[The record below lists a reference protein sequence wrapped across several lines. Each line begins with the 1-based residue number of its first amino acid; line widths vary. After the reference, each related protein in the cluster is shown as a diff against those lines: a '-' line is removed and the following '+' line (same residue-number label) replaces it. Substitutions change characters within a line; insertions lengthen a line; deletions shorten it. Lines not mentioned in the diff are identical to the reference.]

1 MRSLYRTL
9 SVRYVSR
16 RWLRAGLIALSVG
29 LGVATLVATQALNW
43 TMARAAVFAAN
54 PTSGLADF
62 IIANGELPVPRALEK
77 ELLLVPGVAEAE
89 PRINE
94 NAFAPQMD
102 NRAVL
107 VLGIDF
113 AKAAAAAKKGGDPT
127 IQVSQGTQAKLAELL
142 FAAKM
147 AKLGEAAVASKLPG
161 LDVVGRWLIGSRPP
175 APVVMTGRELFQSL
189 PPGTKSLSLR
199 RSKAVEPKEYALA
212 GAYDASG
219 MAAALAGYVAVLDLS
234 DAAALFGLA
243 PDQVNRFDVKLIPG
257 TDPAK
262 ARIDIEK
269 VLHGRA
275 LVRTFAEQSQN
286 TQNVMAGMQTGFS
299 LCGLAALVV
308 GLFLVYNALSV
319 TVTERRHEIGILR
332 SLGATRSQILGLFAG
347 EALLLGFIGSLLG
360 IPMGMGLAHL
370 GLGPMQAVLGD
381 IFFVVDARQVDVSWT
396 LFGIA
401 IFAGM
406 LTTLLASLLPA
417 FKASREKPA
426 DAVRKVLKAT
436 SVQSLLLHIATSLFF
451 VMLGTAMI
459 FGRDY
464 LPPRWGTLGGM
475 CVVLIGGLL
484 ASPFVSGL
492 VARMIQPFVR
502 RYMSIEWRLAADN
515 IVRSPGRTGLVIG
528 ALGAGVSLVVQTG
541 GVICSNRECIGSWI
555 EDAIAADLIVTS
567 GSPVGAGGQMQPMP
581 DSLVREI
588 RGLEGVEAALP
599 VRIRKIPY
607 AGTQIMLLT
616 SEAGE
621 AYRIE
626 KPRLKKVNEIELYR
640 QLDEMPLRVL
650 ISENFAALHRVKVGD
665 ILKIPSPK
673 GEVSFTVAGA
683 IADFSWTH
691 GTLFVHR
698 RDYLEYWND
707 TQADVIDIYLK
718 PGANADSVKETL
730 LTQWGATHGMFA
742 LTRTD
747 LRAHVNAMVEKI
759 YSVAYAQLIVV
770 MLVAGLGVVT
780 ALLIAVLQRQHEMGL
795 LRAVGASRGQ
805 VILSVLAEACLM
817 GVIGTFIGI
826 LVGVPLEWYV
836 LHIVILEDAG
846 LLFPV
851 VLPWREAF
859 LVAGGALFTAIIAG
873 LGPAIY
879 AVRQRIP
886 DSIAYE

>member
-62 IIANGELPVPRALEK
+62 IVANGELPVPRSLEK

-94 NAFAPQMD
+94 NAFAPQLD

-113 AKAAAAAKKGGDPT
+113 AKAAAAAKTGDDPT
-127 IQVSQGTQAKLAELL
+127 IQVSQETQAKLAELL

-147 AKLGEAAVASKLPG
+147 AHLGEAAVASKLPG
-161 LDVVGRWLIGSRPP
+161 LDVVGKWLIGSRAP

-234 DAAALFGLA
+234 DAAVLFGLS
-243 PDQVNRFDVKLIPG
+243 PDQVHRFDVKLSPG

-262 ARIDIEK
+262 ARIEIEK

-347 EALLLGFIGSLLG
+347 EALVLGFVGSLVG

-401 IFAGM
+401 IVAGM

-436 SVQSLLLHIATSLFF
+436 SVHSLLLHIATSLLFLG
-451 VMLGTAMI
+451 VGTAMI

-502 RYMSIEWRLAADN
+502 RTMSIEWRLAADN

-541 GVICSNRECIGSWI
+541 GVICSNRACIESWI

-607 AGTQIMLLT
+607 GGTQIMLLT
-616 SEAGE
+616 APNMAGKSV
-621 AYRIE
+621 Y
-626 KPRLKKVNEIELYR
+626 LR
-640 QLDEMPLRVL
+640 QV
-650 ISENFAALHRVKVGD
+650 AL
-665 ILKIPSPK
+665 
-673 GEVSFTVAGA
+673 
-683 IADFSWTH
+683 
-691 GTLFVHR
+691 
-698 RDYLEYWND
+698 
-707 TQADVIDIYLK
+707 
-718 PGANADSVKETL
+718 
-730 LTQWGATHGMFA
+730 
-742 LTRTD
+742 
-747 LRAHVNAMVEKI
+747 
-759 YSVAYAQLIVV
+759 
-770 MLVAGLGVVT
+770 
-780 ALLIAVLQRQHEMGL
+780 
-795 LRAVGASRGQ
+795 
-805 VILSVLAEACLM
+805 
-817 GVIGTFIGI
+817 
-826 LVGVPLEWYV
+826 
-836 LHIVILEDAG
+836 IVILAQIGSFVPAEAATLGIVDRIFTRVG
-846 LLFPV
+846 LTD
-851 VLPWREAF
+851 
-859 LVAGGALFTAIIAG
+859 FTLQGHSSFMVEMIETANILHNATPKSLILLDEVGRGTATVDG
-873 LGPAIY
+873 L
-879 AVRQRIP
+879 
-886 DSIAYE
+886 SIARSIVEYLHNHPKVAAKTMFATHYHELTDCANYLPRVKNFHLAVKEIGNPEAQVTLQHGRAVFIKFFSLTRYRDFCIFIRREFTLATEPIRRAMYFLCRL

>member
-1 MRSLYRTL
+1 M
-9 SVRYVSR
+9 SR
-16 RWLRAGLIALSVG
+16 RWLRAGLIALSIA
-29 LGVATLVATQALNW
+29 LGVATLIATQALNL
-43 TMARAAVFAAN
+43 TMARAAVFASN
-54 PTSGLADF
+54 PTSGMSDF

-77 ELLLVPGVAEAE
+77 ELMQVPGVAEVE
-89 PRINE
+89 PRITE
-94 NAFAPQMD
+94 NAFAPQLD
-102 NRAVL
+102 DRTVL

-113 AKAAAAAKKGGDPT
+113 MKAAQAAGKGDQT
-127 IQVSQGTQAKLAELL
+127 IQVGEETRSKLAEFYL
-142 FAAKM
+142 ASKTP
-147 AKLGEAAVASKLPG
+147 KLGGFAVFGMKLNLPKPG
-161 LDVVGRWLIGSRPP
+161 PP
-175 APVVMTGRELFQSL
+175 VAMAGRELFKSL
-189 PPGTKSLSLR
+189 PPDTQRLSLR
-199 RSKAVEPKEYALA
+199 RGKAIEPKEYALA

-234 DAAALFGLA
+234 DAAELFGLP
-243 PDQVNRFDVKLIPG
+243 PDQVHRFDVKLTPG
-257 TDPAK
+257 TDPVQ
-262 ARIDIEK
+262 ARADIEK
-269 VLHGRA
+269 ALRGRA

-332 SLGATRSQILGLFAG
+332 SLGATRGQILALFAG
-347 EALLLGFIGSLLG
+347 EALFLGFIGSLLG

-370 GLGPMQAVLGD
+370 GLSPMQAVLND
-381 IFFVVDARQVDVSWT
+381 VFFTVDARTVYVSWK

-401 IFAGM
+401 LCAGM

-426 DAVRKVLKAT
+426 DAVRKVLKAA
-436 SVQSLLLHIATSLFF
+436 SVKSLLLHIATSLFF
-451 VMLGTAMI
+451 LVVGTAMI
-459 FGRDY
+459 FGRDH

-484 ASPFVSGL
+484 ASPFFSGL
-492 VARMIQPFVR
+492 VARMIQPFAR
-502 RYMSIEWRLAADN
+502 RFLSIEWRLAADN

-528 ALGAGVSLVVQTG
+528 ALGAGVSLVVQTA
-541 GVICSNRECIGSWI
+541 GVICSNRESVRVWI
-555 EDAIAADLIVTS
+555 EGAIAADLIVTS
-567 GSPVGAGGQMQPMP
+567 GSPVGAGGQTQPMP
-581 DSLVREI
+581 ESLRREFAA
-588 RGLEGVEAALP
+588 LEGVEATLP
-599 VRIRKIPY
+599 VRIRKVPY
-607 AGTQIMLLT
+607 HATQILMLT
-616 SEAGE
+616 VDAGE
-621 AYRIE
+621 AYRLE
-626 KPRLKKVNEIELYR
+626 KPRLKKVRDIELYR
-640 QLDEMPLRVL
+640 RMDQTPQGVL
-650 ISENFAALHRVKVGD
+650 ISENFAALHKVKVGD
-665 ILKIPSPK
+665 VLKIPSPT
-673 GEVSFTVAGA
+673 GEVSFTVVGA
-683 IADFSWTH
+683 ITDFSWTH
-691 GTLFVHR
+691 GTVFVHR
-698 RDYLEYWND
+698 RDYLKYWND
-707 TQADVIDIYLK
+707 TQADVIDIFMK
-718 PGANADSVKETL
+718 PGADIDSMKLSL
-730 LTQWGATHGMFA
+730 LSKWGATHGLFA
-742 LTRTD
+742 LTCDD
-747 LRAHVNAMVEKI
+747 LKVHVDAMIEKI

-859 LVAGGALFTAIIAG
+859 FVAGGALLTAIIAG